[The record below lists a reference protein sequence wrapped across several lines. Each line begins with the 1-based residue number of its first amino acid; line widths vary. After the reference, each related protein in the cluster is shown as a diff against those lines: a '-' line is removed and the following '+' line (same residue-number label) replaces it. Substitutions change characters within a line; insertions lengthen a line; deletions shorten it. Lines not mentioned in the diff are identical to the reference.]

1 MQMMVFSLL
10 IVLDKIIK
18 TLKEQ
23 DLSWLVLRIVLC
35 LDWQIPLAVA
45 PLPARSAHIS
55 TITRQLGSPDMGAT
69 FPEQSRDAVYY
80 GVCCTLIQKQKLASV
95 SVVAAGICL
104 TMTVSNK
111 RLIQSPGAPAHLHR
125 RAGAEL

>member
-10 IVLDKIIK
+10 IVLDKISK

-23 DLSWLVLRIVLC
+23 DLAWLIVLS